1 MRSLFQ
7 DLRYAMRQTRRNPG
21 VTLAITFILGLGI
34 AANVVTF
41 TIIRATLL
49 RPLPY
54 PAPDRLVQ
62 LWNSRSRGTASRFE
76 FSYPDFV
83 DYRDRN
89 EVFEAVDGYSL
100 RNVRLLGKEGAE
112 EVLVSVC
119 GPRFFD
125 VLQVKPAMGR
135 LFLPEEG
142 PPHGQLSA
150 ILTYAGWQRRFG
162 GDLHIIG
169 KAIVVND
176 EPRTIVGVLPREFQ
190 FAPSRSVE
198 LWLPVRPAGWQLR
211 RNGHWFHPVGRL
223 KSGVDIRQAQAA
235 LSILQSQLGREYAD
249 SDSEITVQVASLRE
263 DIVGPVRPVLAL
275 LMAAV
280 GCFLLI
286 ICGNLGGLLLTQSV
300 GRQKEIS
307 IRLALG
313 APQSRILRQLLT
325 ESCFLSVLGGF
336 AGAGLSLWL
345 LPATIAA
352 VPRDVLLAMPEW
364 QTLHVDTSF
373 LLVSLVL
380 AVLTGIILG
389 IAPALFSFGPPLQE
403 MLRESGRSSAGR
415 RRDRLRNVLV
425 VAEIALALVLL
436 HGGGLMLKSLATV
449 LRVDP
454 GFETNSLLTLST
466 RLPGRKYSK
475 ESDLVTYH
483 QALLEKLNAVPGVRG
498 AAEIDTLPLTGGRNT
513 SMFVREG
520 HRGNAEKESQE
531 ANSRDVSPNYFTVM
545 GIPLRGGRFFD
556 NRDVAGSPHVV
567 IINQTLAHLM
577 FPGEDPIGKR
587 IDFIYTKDPN
597 IWEIVGIVG
606 DENATALDAKPN
618 PIIYSPMAQSP
629 DSYASVVIRTAVPPE
644 SLENQIQQVIRQ
656 MDSDV
661 AISDVMTMDRMI
673 SESPSIFL
681 RRTPAY
687 LIGSFGGFGL
697 ILAGI
702 GLYSLVAYS
711 VSQRTREFGIRIALG
726 AQRTDLFRLVF
737 GSGMRVVMIGLALG
751 MACALGIARLLSSF
765 LFGVQ
770 PGDLGTLIGV
780 CILLFSVALGAMAY
794 PTRRATQVDPMVAL
808 RYE

>member
-1 MRSLFQ
+1 MRFLFQ
-7 DLRYAMRQTRRNPG
+7 DLRYAMRQTRKSPG
-21 VTLAITFILGLGI
+21 ITLAIIFILGLGI
-34 AANVVTF
+34 AANAVTF
-41 TIIRATLL
+41 TVMKATLL

-54 PAPDRLVQ
+54 PEPDRLVQ
-62 LWNSRSRGTASRFE
+62 LWNARNRGTASRFE

-83 DYRDRN
+83 DYRDHN
-89 EVFEAVDGYSL
+89 QVFEALDGYSL
-100 RNVRLLGKEGAE
+100 RTVRLLGKEGAE

-119 GPRFFD
+119 GARFFD

-135 LFLPEEG
+135 LFLPEEEG
-142 PPHGQLSA
+142 RLSA
-150 ILTYAGWQRRFG
+150 ILTYAGWQRRFR

-169 KAIVVND
+169 KAVVVND

-190 FAPSRSVE
+190 FAPSQSVE
-198 LWLPVRPAGWQLR
+198 LWLPVRPTGWQLR

-223 KSGVDIRQAQAA
+223 KPGVDIPQAQAA
-235 LSILQSQLGREYAD
+235 LSILQLQLGREYAD
-249 SDSEITVQVASLRE
+249 SDSEITVQVVSLRE

-286 ICGNLGGLLLTQSV
+286 ICGNLGGLLLTQSA

-307 IRLALG
+307 IRQALG
-313 APQSRILRQLLT
+313 APRSRILRQLLT
-325 ESCFLSVLGGF
+325 ESCLLSVVGGF
-336 AGAGLSLWL
+336 VGAGLSLWL
-345 LPATIAA
+345 LPTTIAA
-352 VPRDVLLAMPEW
+352 VPKDVLLAMPAW
-364 QTLHVDTSF
+364 QSLHVDLSF

-380 AVLTGIILG
+380 AALTGTIFGL
-389 IAPALFSFGPPLQE
+389 APALLFFGPLQE

-415 RRDRLRNVLV
+415 RNRLRSVLV
-425 VAEIALALVLL
+425 VAEIALAIVLL

-454 GFETNSLLTLST
+454 GFETNSLLTLSIT
-466 RLPGRKYSK
+466 LPGRKYSK

-483 QALLEKLNAVPGVRG
+483 QALLEELNAVPSVRG

-520 HRGNAEKESQE
+520 HRSDANSESQE

-545 GIPLRGGRFFD
+545 GIPLRRGRFFD
-556 NRDVAGSPHVV
+556 NRDVASSPHVV
-567 IINQTLAHLM
+567 IINQTLAHLL
-577 FPGEDPIGKR
+577 FPSEDAIGKR

-606 DENATALDAKPN
+606 NENATALDAKPN
-618 PIIYSPMAQSP
+618 PIIYSPIAQSP
-629 DSYASVVIRTAVPPE
+629 DSYASIVIRTAVPPE
-644 SLENQIQQVIRQ
+644 SLENAIQQVIRQ

-661 AISDVMTMDRMI
+661 AISDVMTMNQMI

-681 RRTPAY
+681 RRAPAY
-687 LIGSFGGFGL
+687 LIASFGTFGL
-697 ILAGI
+697 ILAGV

-711 VSQRTREFGIRIALG
+711 VSQRTRELGIRVALG
-726 AQRTDLFRLVF
+726 AQRADVLRLVF
-737 GSGMRVVMIGLALG
+737 GSGMRVIMIGLALG

-770 PGDLGTLIGV
+770 PRDLGTLLGV
-780 CILLFSVALGAMAY
+780 CALLFSVALGAMAH
-794 PTRRATQVDPMVAL
+794 PTRRATQVDPIVAL